1 MGTFQKHT
9 IPYSET
15 GLLNKLIT
23 DYINQAPQLAHFYN
37 RPDRIEAYFQQIEE
51 KAANYPKAHRA
62 VLSESLQR
70 QYGDLAITTAV
81 HDNILAL
88 KDDKTFTITTGHQLS
103 LFTGPL
109 YFIYKI
115 VSAINTAKALK
126 SKYPDYQF
134 VPVYWM
140 ATEDHDFEEIAS
152 FVTLTGKLKWE
163 RNVSG
168 AVGRLDTSG
177 LDQLFSVLKREFNS
191 GKNAAEIAA
200 LFEKAYLNNNS
211 LTSATR
217 FLVNEL
223 FGETGLVIVDGDD
236 RELKQLFTPY
246 LRMEFQNSFSFEA
259 VRHTNKQLSGYS
271 IQVNPREV
279 NLFYMND
286 SIRSRIVREE
296 RTYTVLDTQISFTEE
311 QLEAELNNYPERFSP
326 NVILRPLYQEVILP
340 NLSYIGGAGELAYWL
355 QLKAMFAK
363 AEVVFPI
370 LKLRNSVLLLSEK
383 EFRKVEKLKLNVS
396 DLFQNV
402 NDLSAFI
409 AIRSADFPV
418 NLTREKAVVQELFS
432 SLEKLVQKTDA
443 SFQGAVSAQK
453 QKQLN
458 GLLKLEKRLLNAQK
472 RKCADEITRALEL
485 RKLIFPFQT
494 FQERV
499 LNFSVF
505 YNDFGNTFVESLLQ
519 ELEPFDTKLT
529 LLISEN

>member
-1 MGTFQKHT
+1 MGTFQKRT

-15 GLLNKLIT
+15 GLLSKLIT
-23 DYINQAPQLAHFYN
+23 DYINQAPALAHFYN
-37 RPDRIEAYFQQIEE
+37 RPDVIEAYFQQIEE

-62 VLSESLQR
+62 ILSESLQR
-70 QYGDLAITTAV
+70 QYGDLSITAAV
-81 HDNILAL
+81 NDNILAL

-103 LFTGPL
+103 LFSGPL

-126 SKYPDYQF
+126 SKYPDYHF

-177 LDQLFSVLKREFNS
+177 LDQLFGVLKREFTS
-191 GKNAAEIAA
+191 GKHAEEITD
-200 LFEKAYLNNNS
+200 LFKKAYLKYNS
-211 LTSATR
+211 LTEATR

-223 FGETGLVIVDGDD
+223 FGETGLVIIDGDD

-246 LRMEFQNSFSFEA
+246 LEMELQHSFSYEA
-259 VRHTNKQLSGYS
+259 VRQTNEQLSGYTV
-271 IQVNPREV
+271 QVNPREI
-279 NLFYMND
+279 NLFYMKD
-286 SIRSRIVREE
+286 SIRSRIIRQD
-296 RTYTVLDTQISFTEE
+296 RIFSVLDTDITFTEE
-311 QLEAELNNYPERFSP
+311 QLAAEVNKYPERFSP
-326 NVILRPLYQEVILP
+326 NVILRPLYQEVVLP

-355 QLKAMFAK
+355 QLKAVFQK
-363 AEVVFPI
+363 ADIVFPI
-370 LKLRNSVLLLSEK
+370 LKLRNSVVLLSEK
-383 EFRKVEKLKLNVS
+383 EIRKIEKLELSIS
-396 DLFQNV
+396 DLLKNV
-402 NDLSAFI
+402 TDLTTFI
-409 AIRSADFPV
+409 AVRSADFPV
-418 NLTREKAVVQELFS
+418 NLTNEIAIVQELFS
-432 SLEKLVQKTDA
+432 NLEKLVQKTDA
-443 SFQGAVSAQK
+443 SFAGAVSAQK

-472 RKCADEITRALEL
+472 RKNADEIARALEL
-485 RKLIFPFQT
+485 RKLFFPFQT

-505 YNDFGNTFVESLLQ
+505 YKDFGNSFTESLID
-519 ELEPFDTKLT
+519 ELDPFDISLT
-529 LLISEN
+529 ILIFKN